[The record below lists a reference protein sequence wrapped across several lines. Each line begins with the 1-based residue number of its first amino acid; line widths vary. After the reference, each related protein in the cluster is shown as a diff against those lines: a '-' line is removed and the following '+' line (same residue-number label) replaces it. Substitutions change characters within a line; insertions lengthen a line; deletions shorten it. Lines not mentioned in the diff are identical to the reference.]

1 MISLIAA
8 VALSVQSAPPVIAPG
23 APGAVPRQ
31 ITAAESLAMSRTR
44 HTAADVRFMQH
55 MIVHHQQAVDMV
67 ALIEGRSTHPGVA
80 AIGARIARS
89 QDDEMAL
96 MRSWLEQRGEPLD
109 ADDLHDHHHHGGHS
123 GHAHHSADPG
133 DIAVMPGMLSP
144 NQMAALE
151 AARGEEFDWLFL
163 EGMIYHHQGAIDMV
177 DELMAFPDSAEDVV
191 MSEFV
196 GHVVADQ
203 RAEILRMQSMLSEM
217 EPPANR
223 DAHHHDHHDH
233 SDHDDHS
240 HHDGHQH
247 SGHQHSGH
255 GHHHHR

>member
-8 VALSVQSAPPVIAPG
+8 VVLSVQSAPPVIAPG

-31 ITAAESLAMSRTR
+31 ITAAESLEMTRSR
-44 HTAADVRFMQH
+44 HTQADVRFMQH

-67 ALIEGRSTHPGVA
+67 ALIEGRSTDAGVA

-96 MRSWLEQRGEPLD
+96 MRTWLEQRGEPVE
-109 ADDLHDHHHHGGHS
+109 ADDLHHHHHHGDHS
-123 GHAHHSADPG
+123 GHAQHSADPG

-144 NQMAALE
+144 NQMATLE
-151 AARGEEFDWLFL
+151 AASGPEFDWLFL

-177 DELMAFPDSAEDVV
+177 NELMAFPDSAEDVV

-217 EPPANR
+217 EPPASRARR
-223 DAHHHDHHDH
+223 DHDH
-233 SDHDDHS
+233 SDHHAPSDSDDHS
-240 HHDGHQH
+240 QH
-247 SGHQHSGH
+247 RQHGGH